1 MKELAISIFGT
12 PIPPPSNITPLVT
25 EQNLLAKLIR
35 FGVQFMFIAAII
47 LAVFFMVLA
56 GIQWITSG
64 GNKEG
69 IQKARQRLIYSI
81 IGLIIVFFAFFMINI
96 VGGLFGA
103 DLLNTVP
110 DVPHPGI

>member
-12 PIPPPSNITPLVT
+12 PVPPPDNLLRLTNQ
-25 EQNLLAKLIR
+25 QNLLSKVIQ
-35 FGVQFMFIAAII
+35 FGIQFMFIVAII
-47 LAVFFMVLA
+47 IALVFMVLS

-69 IQKARQRLIYSI
+69 IQKARQRLIFAI
-81 IGLIIVFFAFFMINI
+81 IGLIIVFLAFFVVNI

-103 DLLNTVP
+103 DLLNTIP